1 MNSPLDYKQI
11 IELCICN
18 LENHDCMLRH
28 CDNCPDSSDLK
39 EFFVKEL
46 LKTFERD
53 DTIWFNQWVSTDRSQ
68 LVEQES
74 AFDDFVDN
82 LVKKFLKLT
91 EHHYIAKQQRIF

>member
-1 MNSPLDYKQI
+1 MFVFLHATKMSNLLFMNSPLDYKQI
-11 IELCICN
+11 MELCVCN

-53 DTIWFNQWVSTDRSQ
+53 DTI
-68 LVEQES
+68 
-74 AFDDFVDN
+74 
-82 LVKKFLKLT
+82 
-91 EHHYIAKQQRIF
+91 